1 VALDAAYYRSAQRR
15 IEGWTL
21 GLGALISVAAAMRV
35 SGRAGAGVAAGT
47 ALAWLN
53 FRWLKKG
60 IAVLEAHSTQP
71 SLQMTRVPR
80 SVYVRF
86 FGGYALLLAVLYAI
100 FFYSLLPAQAVL
112 VGLFTLVGGI
122 VIEGVYQLLN
132 GPRQKS

>member
-21 GLGALISVAAAMRV
+21 GLGALISVTAAMRV
-35 SGRAGAGVAAGT
+35 TGRAGAGVAAGT

-60 IAVLEAHSTQP
+60 IAVLESHSTQP
-71 SLQMTRVPR
+71 SPGMTRVPR
-80 SVYVRF
+80 GVYVRF

-100 FFYSLLPAQAVL
+100 FFYSWLPAQAVL
-112 VGLFTLVGGI
+112 AGLFTLVAGI
-122 VIEGVYQLLN
+122 IVEGVYQLLS
-132 GPRQKS
+132 GQRHTS